1 MYKRSDRIMISHGQS
16 KSVQRVQTM
25 PPHGDSDQTLQY
37 SDFDRVIQQDF
48 GIIKD
53 VAILFS
59 QSSHQT
65 ILDDQESD
73 PLLNAKSA
81 LTAPHKFQRLLPAA
95 AKKKIRKA
103 YDDFS
108 KPAGT
113 SKDMVIPKNR
123 DIDINNQVRK
133 LRKCY
138 KNKSYVWD
146 TEFQKRI
153 LHKKLVLRE
162 FVSICKEINPE
173 K

>member
-1 MYKRSDRIMISHGQS
+1 MITQGQS
-16 KSVQRVQTM
+16 KSIQGVQTM
-25 PPHGDSDQTLQY
+25 PPHRDSDQTLQY
-37 SDFDRVIQQDF
+37 SDFDRVIKEDF

-59 QSSHQT
+59 QSSDQT
-65 ILDDQESD
+65 ILDDEESD
-73 PLLNAKSA
+73 PFPKAKSA
-81 LTAPHKFQRLLPAA
+81 PAALHNLERFFPAA

-103 YDDFS
+103 YDDS
-108 KPAGT
+108 SNTAGT
-113 SKDMVIPKNR
+113 SKDLVIPKNR
-123 DIDINNQVRK
+123 DIDISNQVRK

-146 TEFQKRI
+146 PELQKRI

>member
-1 MYKRSDRIMISHGQS
+1 MYKRSDRIMMAYGQS
-16 KSVQRVQTM
+16 KSIQEVQTK
-25 PPHGDSDQTLQY
+25 PPYKDSDQTLQY
-37 SDFDRVIQQDF
+37 SDFDRVLQEDF
-48 GIIKD
+48 GIVKD
-53 VAILFS
+53 LALLFS
-59 QSSHQT
+59 EISDQT
-65 ILDDQESD
+65 IIDDEESD
-73 PLLNAKSA
+73 PLPNPKSA
-81 LTAPHKFQRLLPAA
+81 PTALHNLERLDPAA

-103 YDDFS
+103 YDDSS
-108 KPAGT
+108 KPAET

-146 TEFQKRI
+146 PELQKRI

-162 FVSICKEINPE
+162 FVTICKEINPI

>member
-1 MYKRSDRIMISHGQS
+1 MIAHGQS
-16 KSVQRVQTM
+16 KSVQKPEAK
-25 PPHGDSDQTLQY
+25 PPHRDPGETLRLT
-37 SDFDRVIQQDF
+37 DFDRVIREDF

-59 QSSHQT
+59 QSSDQT
-65 ILDDQESD
+65 ILDDEESD
-73 PLLNAKSA
+73 PLPKAKSA
-81 LTAPHKFQRLLPAA
+81 PTALHNLERFFPAA

-103 YDDFS
+103 YDDS
-108 KPAGT
+108 SNPAGT
-113 SKDMVIPKNR
+113 SKDLVIPKNR
-123 DIDINNQVRK
+123 DIDINNQIRK

-146 TEFQKRI
+146 PELQKRI

-173 K
+173 R